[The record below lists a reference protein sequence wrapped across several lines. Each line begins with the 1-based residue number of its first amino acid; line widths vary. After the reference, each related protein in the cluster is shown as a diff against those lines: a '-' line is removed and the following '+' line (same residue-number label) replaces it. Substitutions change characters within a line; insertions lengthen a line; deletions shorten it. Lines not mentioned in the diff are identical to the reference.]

1 MLLRYIKD
9 EFMKK
14 YRYDETGALTV
25 EASIILPLFMIII
38 ITFIYF
44 MQVYYVYG
52 NVNMAMYNAGI
63 LLSVK
68 AGVDESISGEDI
80 HREIRGNLSNNILDR
95 SCIRNGLKGIDN
107 GGSCYDINNDD
118 ICMQSKYSIAI
129 PFRIIGINNYKI
141 NQDITVRGWTGDK
154 SLITHKNFVYKTK
167 TGSVYHTDIQCTYLM
182 IKKIPILRKDID
194 NYRNDSGAKY
204 YPCKECDNCKQGE
217 YVYITKY
224 GTSYH
229 NVALC
234 SAIRRTVIPIDIH
247 ELKGMKKCAKCCK

>member
-68 AGVDESISGEDI
+68 ASVDESISGEDI
-80 HREIRGNLSNNILDR
+80 HREISGNLSNNILLFNSD
-95 SCIRNGLKGIDN
+95 
-107 GGSCYDINNDD
+107 
-118 ICMQSKYSIAI
+118 
-129 PFRIIGINNYKI
+129 
-141 NQDITVRGWTGDK
+141 
-154 SLITHKNFVYKTK
+154 
-167 TGSVYHTDIQCTYLM
+167 
-182 IKKIPILRKDID
+182 
-194 NYRNDSGAKY
+194 
-204 YPCKECDNCKQGE
+204 CK
-217 YVYITKY
+217 
-224 GTSYH
+224 
-229 NVALC
+229 
-234 SAIRRTVIPIDIH
+234 
-247 ELKGMKKCAKCCK
+247 

>member
-1 MLLRYIKD
+1 
-9 EFMKK
+9 MKK

-44 MQVYYVYG
+44 VQEYYIYG
-52 NVNMAMYNAGI
+52 NVSMAMYNAGKV
-63 LLSVK
+63 LSAK
-68 AGVDESISGEDI
+68 ASIDEEKNITEEDI
-80 HREIRGNLSNNILDR
+80 HEHIRGNLSKKVLDK
-95 SCIRNGLKGIDN
+95 SCIKNGLQGIDN
-107 GGSCYDINNDD
+107 TKSYYDTSADEISMRSRYF
-118 ICMQSKYSIAI
+118 ISM
-129 PFRIIGINNYKI
+129 PFTVLGLDNYRITQNMI
-141 NQDITVRGWTGDK
+141 VRGWTGDK
-154 SLITHKNFVYKTK
+154 NLITHKNFVYITK
-167 TGSVYHTDIQCTYLM
+167 TGSVYHTDIECTYLM
-182 IKKIPILRKDID
+182 IKKIPILRKNID
-194 NYRNDSGAKY
+194 NYRNDGGAKY

-229 NVALC
+229 NVASC